1 LFDGARIDGMDS
13 QAITRAGAAHV
24 PEGRRVFADQTVDAN
39 LALGGWGLGRG
50 RAGQRRRRERAD
62 LVYGLFRRLADRRRQ
77 RAGSLSGGEQQM
89 LSLGRAL
96 MTDPKLLM
104 IDELSL
110 GLAPIFV
117 DELVGKLGELHRD
130 AGVDLLLVEQFV
142 HRALQLA
149 DRVYVLE
156 KGRISFF
163 GSAEEVAASG
173 VLESAYQLAMKP

>member
-1 LFDGARIDGMDS
+1 
-13 QAITRAGAAHV
+13 
-24 PEGRRVFADQTVDAN
+24 
-39 LALGGWGLGRG
+39 
-50 RAGQRRRRERAD
+50 
-62 LVYGLFRRLADRRRQ
+62 
-77 RAGSLSGGEQQM
+77 
-89 LSLGRAL
+89 
-96 MTDPKLLM
+96 M